1 MDEVDGAEV
10 WRASSVQLTAVE
22 LKSQVE
28 VGVYRE
34 RLRCC
39 EDTHFLCHNGRV
51 KDEGLI
57 ILRYR
62 AGGEGLQQEIPSARD
77 KARLY
82 MHCCGVNWANAKQC
96 NANYVRF

>member
-1 MDEVDGAEV
+1 MHSNPVCILISLRLYPLQRQERDVTMDEVDGAEV

-51 KDEGLI
+51 KDEGFI
-57 ILRYR
+57 ILRCR
-62 AGGEGLQQEIPSARD
+62 AGGECLKRQKKI
-77 KARLY
+77 
-82 MHCCGVNWANAKQC
+82 
-96 NANYVRF
+96 VRG

>member
-1 MDEVDGAEV
+1 MDVVDGAGV
-10 WRASSVQLTAVE
+10 CRRASGVQLTAVE
-22 LKSQVE
+22 LKPHRI
-28 VGVYRE
+28 G
-34 RLRCC
+34 LACDTRCWV
-39 EDTHFLCHNGRV
+39 DAHFLCHNGRV